1 MNFKIHWI
9 ESMAHLKETVAH
21 GDSVVIADRLPAEKC
36 LYTERQRREQLII
49 LVYIAKSFVIDTAI
63 Q

>member
-1 MNFKIHWI
+1 
-9 ESMAHLKETVAH
+9 MAHLKETVAH

-36 LYTERQRREQLII
+36 IYTERQRREQLII